1 MNPMGGEP
9 KGGEAMNGLF
19 CDRVLLPEGWAA
31 NVALR
36 FDGRGALTAVERDAE
51 AGDLP
56 RASGPVIPGMPNL
69 HSHAFQRAM
78 AGLAERAGP
87 SEDSFWTWREAMYG
101 FVRRLTPE
109 AAEAIAALLY
119 MEMAKQGYTA
129 VAEFHYLHHDRDG
142 RPYADRAEM
151 SRRILAAADTAGIGL
166 THLPVLYAHSGF
178 GGKPPSDGQK
188 RFINDVDGLLS
199 IVAAMRDA
207 MGEGN
212 RAGRRVGLA
221 LHSLR
226 AVTPEEMRD
235 ALAGL
240 ESIAPGAP
248 IHIHIAE
255 QTGEVD
261 DCVAWSGKRPVE
273 WLLDNASVGP
283 RWCLV
288 HATHLTPEE
297 TDRLAASGAIAGL
310 CPTTEANLGDG
321 LFPAIPF
328 LAKGGRFGVGSDSH
342 ISVSAAEE
350 LRVLEYGQRLVQR
363 RRNVLRADE
372 SPSIGGGLYRAAVA
386 GGAQALGQ
394 PVAGGGIRVGQP
406 ADLVVLDAD
415 NPKLLSR
422 DDDSLLDAYVFAS
435 DGHAVR
441 DVVAAGRTV
450 VRNGRHVREDAIV
463 AAYRRAI
470 TGLRQDT

>member
-1 MNPMGGEP
+1 MT
-9 KGGEAMNGLF
+9 EAAMDSVNGLF
-19 CDRVLLPEGWAA
+19 CGRALLPEGWAS

-36 FDGRGALTAVERDAE
+36 FDARGTLIAVERDAE
-51 AGDLP
+51 ANGLP
-56 RASGPVIPGMPNL
+56 QAAGPVIPGMPNL

-78 AGLAERAGP
+78 AGLTEYAGA
-87 SEDSFWTWREAMYG
+87 SEDSFWTWRDAMYG
-101 FVRRLTPE
+101 FVRRMTPE
-109 AAEAIAALLY
+109 AAEAVAALLY

-129 VAEFHYLHHDRDG
+129 VAEFHYLHHGADG

-199 IVAAMRDA
+199 IVSAMQTA
-207 MGEGN
+207 MGAE
-212 RAGRRVGLA
+212 RAGRRAGLA

-240 ESIAPGAP
+240 DALDPGAP

-255 QTGEVD
+255 QTAEVD

-273 WLLDNASVGP
+273 WLLENAPVGP

-288 HATHLTPEE
+288 HATHVTPAEV
-297 TDRLAASGAIAGL
+297 DGMAASGAVAGL
-310 CPTTEANLGDG
+310 CLTTEANLGDG

-328 LAKGGRFGVGSDSH
+328 LAQGGRFGVGSDSH

-350 LRVLEYGQRLVQR
+350 LRLLEYGQRLVQR
-363 RRNVLRADE
+363 RRNVLRIGNC
-372 SPSIGGGLYRAAVA
+372 PSIGGGLYRAAVA

-394 PVAGGGIRVGQP
+394 PVTGGGIQVGQP
-406 ADLVVLDAD
+406 ADFVVLDAD

-422 DDDSLLDAYVFAS
+422 TDDSLLDAYVFAS

-450 VRNGRHVREDAIV
+450 VREGRHVREDAIR

-470 TGLRQDT
+470 EGLRRDT

>member
-1 MNPMGGEP
+1 MDRLT
-9 KGGEAMNGLF
+9 GLF
-19 CDRVLLPEGWAA
+19 CDRALLPDGWAGD
-31 NVALR
+31 VALR
-36 FDGRGALTAVERDAE
+36 FDAQGALAAVEVGAA

-56 RASGPVIPGMPNL
+56 RAAGPVIPGMPNL

-101 FVRRLTPE
+101 FVRRLTPD

-119 MEMAKQGYTA
+119 MEMLKQGYTA
-129 VAEFHYLHHDRDG
+129 VAEFHYLHHDTDG

-178 GGKPPSDGQK
+178 GGRPPSDGQR

-199 IVAAMRDA
+199 IVAAMRGALD
-207 MGEGN
+207 G

-240 ESIAPGAP
+240 EAIAPGAP

-255 QTGEVD
+255 QTAEVD
-261 DCVAWSGKRPVE
+261 DCVAWSGRRPVE
-273 WLLDNASVGP
+273 WLLDNAPVDG

-288 HATHLTPEE
+288 HATHLTGTEV
-297 TDRLAASGAIAGL
+297 TGLAATGAVAGL

-321 LFPAIPF
+321 LFPAVPF
-328 LAKGGRFGVGSDSH
+328 LAQGGRFGVGSDSH

-350 LRVLEYGQRLVQR
+350 LRILEYGQRLVQR
-363 RRNVLRADE
+363 RRNVLRAG
-372 SPSIGGGLYRAAVA
+372 PGASIGSGLYQAAVA
-386 GGAQALGQ
+386 GGARALGQ
-394 PVAGGGIRVGQP
+394 PAVEGGIRVGQP

-415 NPKLLSR
+415 NPKLLAR
-422 DDDSLLDAYVFAS
+422 RDDSLLDAYVFAG

-441 DVVAAGRTV
+441 DVIAAGRPV
-450 VRNGRHVREDAIV
+450 VRDGRHLREDAIT
-463 AAYRRAI
+463 AAYRRALAAL
-470 TGLRQDT
+470 GEAA

>member
-1 MNPMGGEP
+1 MES
-9 KGGEAMNGLF
+9 KSGLF
-19 CDRVLLPEGWAA
+19 CDRVLLPDGWAA

-36 FDGRGALTAVERDAE
+36 FDGRGTLTAVERDAE

-109 AAEAIAALLY
+109 AAEAVAALLY

-151 SRRILAAADTAGIGL
+151 SRRVLAAADTAGIGL

-207 MGEGN
+207 MGDA
-212 RAGRRVGLA
+212 AGRRVGLA

-273 WLLDNASVGP
+273 WLLDNTAVGP

-297 TDRLAASGAIAGL
+297 TDRLAESGAIAGL

-321 LFPAIPF
+321 LFPAGPF

-363 RRNVLRADE
+363 RRNVLRVGE
-372 SPSIGGGLYRAAVA
+372 GSSIGGGLYRAAVA

-422 DDDSLLDAYVFAS
+422 DEDSLLDAYVFAS

-450 VRNGRHVREDAIV
+450 VRDGRHVREDAIV

>member
-1 MNPMGGEP
+1 MESMS
-9 KGGEAMNGLF
+9 GLF

-36 FDGRGALTAVERDAE
+36 FDGRGTLTAVERDAE
-51 AGDLP
+51 PGGLP
-56 RASGPVIPGMPNL
+56 WASGPVIPGMPNL

-101 FVRRLTPE
+101 FVRRLTPD
-109 AAEAIAALLY
+109 AAEAVAALLY

-151 SRRILAAADTAGIGL
+151 SRCILAAADTAGIGL

-207 MGEGN
+207 MGD

-240 ESIAPGAP
+240 DSVAPGAP

-255 QTGEVD
+255 QTAEVD

-273 WLLDNASVGP
+273 WLLDNAAVGD

-288 HATHLTPEE
+288 HATHLTAEE

-321 LFPAIPF
+321 LFPAGPF

-363 RRNVLRADE
+363 RRNVLRVGE
-372 SPSIGGGLYRAAVA
+372 GSSIGGGLYRAAVA

-450 VRNGRHVREDAIV
+450 VRNGRHVREDAIL
-463 AAYRRAI
+463 AAYRQAI

>member
-1 MNPMGGEP
+1 MESMS
-9 KGGEAMNGLF
+9 GLF
-19 CDRVLLPEGWAA
+19 CDRVLLPDGWAA

-36 FDGRGALTAVERDAE
+36 FDGRGTLTAVERDAE
-51 AGDLP
+51 PGGLP

-109 AAEAIAALLY
+109 TAEAVAALLY

-207 MGEGN
+207 MKDGE

-226 AVTPEEMRD
+226 AVTPEEIQD

-240 ESIAPGAP
+240 ESVDPGAP

-255 QTGEVD
+255 QTAEVD

-273 WLLDNASVGP
+273 WLLDNAHVGP

-288 HATHLTPEE
+288 HATHLTADE

-321 LFPAIPF
+321 LFPAGPF
-328 LAKGGRFGVGSDSH
+328 LAQGGRFGVGSDSH

-363 RRNVLRADE
+363 RRNVLRIEDN
-372 SPSIGGGLYRAAVA
+372 PSIGGGLYRAAVA

-450 VRNGRHVREDAIV
+450 VRAGRHVREDAIV